1 MMPLAQVPPGARVRV
16 IAIRGG
22 SHLVNRL
29 FQMGLTPGTIVEVI
43 RNDVGP
49 IVISFRGVTMGIG
62 RGVAM
67 RIFVEPA

>member
-1 MMPLAQVPPGARVRV
+1 MMPLVQVPPGAKVRV
-16 IAIRGG
+16 VAIRGG

-29 FQMGLTPGTIVEVI
+29 FQMGLTPGTVVEVV

-49 IVISFRGVTMGIG
+49 IVISFRGVTIGIG

-67 RIFVEPA
+67 KILVEPA

>member
-1 MMPLAQVPPGARVRV
+1 M
-16 IAIRGG
+16 AIRGG

-29 FQMGLTPGTIVEVI
+29 FQMGLTPGTIVEVV

-49 IVISFRGVTMGIG
+49 IVISFRGVTIGIG

-67 RIFVEPA
+67 KILVEPA

>member
-1 MMPLAQVPPGARVRV
+1 MMSLVQVPPGTKVRV
-16 IAIRGG
+16 VTIRGG

-29 FQMGLTPGTIVEVI
+29 FQMGLTPGTIVEVV

-49 IVISFRGVTMGIG
+49 IVISFRGITMGVG

-67 RIFVEPA
+67 KILVEPA